1 MEQGSCY
8 GSYYMEQA
16 DKGWTMITIGEWV
29 NVVWYQLP
37 ISPRQRVVKRLL
49 LFQDMGTYLTKLRG
63 YVTILWLSI
72 MHGLVS
78 ASLNFND

>member
-49 LFQDMGTYLTKLRG
+49 LF
-63 YVTILWLSI
+63 
-72 MHGLVS
+72 
-78 ASLNFND
+78 